1 MSQFIFGESKK
12 KKQSDSL
19 TNDSYKQFQVQT
31 KSQTIDA
38 YEPVLFSVRQIH
50 PKQPPVYPM

>member
-1 MSQFIFGESKK
+1 MSQFILVNQRK

-19 TNDSYKQFQVQT
+19 TNDSYKKFQVQT